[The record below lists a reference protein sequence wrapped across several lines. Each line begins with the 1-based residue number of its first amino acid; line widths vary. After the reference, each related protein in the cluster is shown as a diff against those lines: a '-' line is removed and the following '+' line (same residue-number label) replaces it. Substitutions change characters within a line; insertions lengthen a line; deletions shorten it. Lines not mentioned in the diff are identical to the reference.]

1 MPFLTGVNKAIY
13 KMTSKKTCNILKDVK
28 YSCVLRYCHK
38 NIINESYF
46 AWVFF
51 RALLSY
57 LSSIPLL
64 VVLLVVTI
72 FRFMSFV
79 PFILLLIHCLV
90 FLFILYCLFL
100 IFVGIL
106 LFLFQCL
113 LLGLLFYFVF
123 CHLCTHVVCLHA
135 EIYHT
140 PLNFAFLMFGI
151 CSNFLT
157 REIDVIVF
165 FKISL
170 WSIFLF
176 WIWTAKLHLCSC
188 KFLVL
193 TNNDTNKCK
202 FFNISWF
209 EKGICLCLTQ
219 MLSLMTCGS

>member
-1 MPFLTGVNKAIY
+1 MCWGVVTKLLLM
-13 KMTSKKTCNILKDVK
+13 KV
-28 YSCVLRYCHK
+28 VLHQCSIELFSLIFH
-38 NIINESYF
+38 S
-46 AWVFF
+46 
-51 RALLSY
+51 
-57 LSSIPLL
+57 LSSRLCWWWSQCSGL
-64 VVLLVVTI
+64 
-72 FRFMSFV
+72 
-79 PFILLLIHCLV
+79 CL
-90 FLFILYCLFL
+90 LFILFCFWSIVWYSYLFF
-100 IFVGIL
+100 IVYFSSL
-106 LFLFQCL
+106 LVFSFFLFWCL